1 MLLVEDEQGVRA
13 LATLALEGAGY
24 TVRAAASP
32 EEAIRAASEM
42 PRIDL
47 IVTDVIM
54 PLMNGRDLAEWL
66 VERHPNGKV
75 LFMSGYTDDTL
86 LAHGVAVRD
95 IAFIHK
101 PFTPT
106 TLVQRVREVLD
117 STPAG
122 MVGVSAATGV

>member
-1 MLLVEDEQGVRA
+1 VRA
-13 LATLALEGAGY
+13 LAKLALESAGY

-42 PRIDL
+42 PRVDL
-47 IVTDVIM
+47 ILTDVIM

-66 VERHPNGKV
+66 VQRHPDSKV

-86 LAHGVAVRD
+86 LAHGLAVREL
-95 IAFIHK
+95 AFIHK

-122 MVGVSAATGV
+122 VMGAGSTTPV